1 MSPTNAEVNANNNL
15 PANVIQVHIYE
26 VALDVIN
33 GWENWSL
40 KDVIG
45 VLKKMSKTEY
55 SLTRAEVG
63 NIIFYKLLEAAEDP
77 NIPFEVIKET
87 LHIALN
93 SPSCMGCYNVFYAF
107 YAIRLESQQFVCN
120 FFKDFIKHG

>member
-1 MSPTNAEVNANNNL
+1 MNANTNPSAHL
-15 PANVIQVHIYE
+15 MQVHIYE
-26 VALDVIN
+26 DTLDVIN

-107 YAIRLESQQFVCN
+107 YAIRLESQQVVCN